1 MQAIFERNKITQS
14 LVNQQDETF
23 GIKIGLAAKLFGCR
37 HKRISRPFTIGN
49 NSYRS
54 CLHCGARKQF
64 DTRTLKTY
72 GSFHNPPAVSLN
84 KN

>member
-37 HKRISRPFTIGN
+37 HKRISRPLTIGN
-49 NSYRS
+49 TSYRA
-54 CLHCGARKQF
+54 CLQCGARKQF

-72 GSFHNPPAVSLN
+72 GSFYYPPAVSLN